1 MRHEIFCII
10 PPFLTAQSLRI
21 MKKISLICQDI
32 SAFGGVFALYLV
44 SEQDADLYL
53 VIIGWILWVDVLCT
67 NSNKIRQ

>member
-1 MRHEIFCII
+1 MEGKVHYYTFPDGAVFENYE
-10 PPFLTAQSLRI
+10 
-21 MKKISLICQDI
+21 KISLICQDI
-32 SAFGGVFALYLV
+32 SAFGGVFGLYLV